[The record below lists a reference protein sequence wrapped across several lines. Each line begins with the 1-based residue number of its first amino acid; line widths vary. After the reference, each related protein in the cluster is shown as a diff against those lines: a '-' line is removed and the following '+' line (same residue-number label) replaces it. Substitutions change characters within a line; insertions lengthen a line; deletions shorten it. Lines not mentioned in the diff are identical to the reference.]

1 MTDPLPPDG
10 PRDLLLRA
18 QRALVGGALVPAAV
32 HVRGDRIH
40 AVLPA
45 DAPAPDGAEEMLLGA
60 GSTLLPGVVDSHVHV
75 NDPGRAEWEGFPTAL
90 RAAAAGGVTTIVDMP
105 LNSVPPTTT
114 PEHLAVKVAAVGS
127 PLVDVAFW
135 GGAVPENLGT
145 LAALKE
151 AGVRGV
157 KAFTSPSGVPE
168 FGHLSAAELDRMLAE
183 CAELD
188 LLAVIHAEDPAH
200 LGPDGQLGRSDGPF
214 LSSRP
219 PAAESSAIGRVLAAA
234 LRTGARAH
242 ILHLSDAGCLPLLRT
257 AREEGARVTVETC
270 PHYLT
275 FTAEEIPD
283 GGTEFKC
290 CPPIRGEANRE
301 ALWEAVASGEIDAVV
316 SDHSPSTPDLKRRGG
331 GDFGVAWGGVSSLQV
346 AFSATWTGARA
357 RGISLATVMERCAA
371 APARIAG
378 LDDVGR
384 IAPGMRANLVEYA
397 PDAGWVVS
405 AASLEHRNPV
415 SAYDGSE
422 LAGLVR
428 RTWVGGE
435 CVLEATDGL
444 RVFSERRPGRLLLD
458 ARAVTRA

>member
-1 MTDPLPPDG
+1 MTDRLPHQG
-10 PRDLLLRA
+10 PSDLLLRA
-18 QRALVGGALVPAAV
+18 PRALVDGALRPAAV

-40 AVLPA
+40 AVLPV
-45 DAPAPDGAEEMLLGA
+45 DAPAPEGAEEVVIPP
-60 GSTLLPGVVDSHVHV
+60 GSVLLPGVVDSHVHV

-105 LNSVPPTTT
+105 LNSIPPTTT
-114 PEHLAVKVAAVGS
+114 PEHLAVKVAAVGA

-135 GGAVPENLGT
+135 GGAVPENLG
-145 LAALKE
+145 ALGALQD

-168 FGHLSAAELDRMLAE
+168 FGHLSPAELDRMLAE

-200 LGPDGQLGRSDGPF
+200 LGPDGELGRAYGPF

-242 ILHLSDAGCLPLLRT
+242 ILHLSDAGCLPLVRA
-257 AREEGARVTVETC
+257 ARGEGARVTVETC
-270 PHYLT
+270 PHYLS
-275 FTAEEIPD
+275 FAAEEIPD

-301 ALWEAVASGEIDAVV
+301 ALWEAVANGEIDAVV

-357 RGISLATVMERCAA
+357 RGIDLATVMERCAA

-378 LDDVGR
+378 LSDVGR
-384 IAPGMRANLVEYA
+384 IAPGMRANLLEHD
-397 PDAGWVVS
+397 PDAVWSVRVD
-405 AASLEHRNPV
+405 SLEHRNPV
-415 SAYDGSE
+415 SAYDGRE
-422 LAGLVR
+422 LVGVAR

-435 CVLEATDGL
+435 CVLDARGGR
-444 RVFSERRPGRLLLD
+444 RVFSEQRPGRLLL
-458 ARAVTRA
+458 AEGAVTRV